1 MFLQIL
7 FLARAKIESEEVS
20 DDEKTDISA
29 TVGGHAGQPAGL
41 RGLGKNAVG
50 QDPPHRGPERPHH
63 HGSGQSALHGEER
76 HRRHGL
82 RPAALWRGR

>member
-29 TVGGHAGQPAGL
+29 AVGGHAGQPAGL
-41 RGLGKNAVG
+41 RGLGKSPQAKDMN
-50 QDPPHRGPERPHH
+50 
-63 HGSGQSALHGEER
+63 SITY
-76 HRRHGL
+76 
-82 RPAALWRGR
+82 WI